1 MKTNILNFDLRY
13 EIYPTTKEIISF
25 SMFGKHFTNPIE
37 QVVDNGSVPSNLI
50 LSLSN
55 PTSAYLMGGEVEV
68 RKQIVNNL
76 TFYSNISVFNSNV
89 EYQGRIRPLQGQSP
103 YIINTGLFYNKNN
116 FSFNVLY
123 NRIGERISAV
133 GFDGYPD
140 IYENARDV
148 IDVTVQYKTKKID
161 FKLGAIDILGQNS
174 KFYQNNNRNLITTN
188 NEQNINIS
196 INYKL

>member
-1 MKTNILNFDLRY
+1 MALSNYKSIILNDILNFDLRY

-89 EYQGRIRPLQGQSP
+89 EYQGRIRPLQGQ
-103 YIINTGLFYNKNN
+103 
-116 FSFNVLY
+116 
-123 NRIGERISAV
+123 
-133 GFDGYPD
+133 
-140 IYENARDV
+140 
-148 IDVTVQYKTKKID
+148 
-161 FKLGAIDILGQNS
+161 
-174 KFYQNNNRNLITTN
+174 
-188 NEQNINIS
+188 
-196 INYKL
+196 